1 MIYALTEDS
10 DQPGAQGSC
19 YTTLSAWGKLEV
31 LKIAIK
37 CPYNDPDQPVPLD
50 VVLTNGQFILPRCGT
65 LMFTSASLRL
75 LTK

>member
-1 MIYALTEDS
+1 MICVLVEDS

-19 YTTLSAWGKLEV
+19 YTTLSAGPF
-31 LKIAIK
+31 KIAIK

-50 VVLTNGQFILPRCGT
+50 FVLTNGQFILPRCGT
-65 LMFTSASLRL
+65 LMFTTVSLRL